1 VRQLEPDV
9 PRCPEFYE
17 CVRYNLG
24 FAAPKPPSSPPHSAL
39 SAGSLI
45 QTQVSPR
52 DERSC
57 GGVIEGRVETSSIY
71 EIKRPGSWTVAL
83 KPATRPEMVARKLF
97 REKRL
102 RVEVAILVGAITIRK
117 GRWVI
122 ARGVSDGFV
131 TPMPLPKYSVNRW

>member
-1 VRQLEPDV
+1 
-9 PRCPEFYE
+9 
-17 CVRYNLG
+17 
-24 FAAPKPPSSPPHSAL
+24 
-39 SAGSLI
+39 
-45 QTQVSPR
+45 
-52 DERSC
+52 
-57 GGVIEGRVETSSIY
+57 
-71 EIKRPGSWTVAL
+71 
-83 KPATRPEMVARKLF
+83 MVARKLF